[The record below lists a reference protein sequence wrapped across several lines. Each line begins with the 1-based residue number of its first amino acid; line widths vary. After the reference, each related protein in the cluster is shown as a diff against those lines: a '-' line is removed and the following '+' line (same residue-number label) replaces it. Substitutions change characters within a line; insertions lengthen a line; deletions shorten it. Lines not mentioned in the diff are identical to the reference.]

1 MKILMLSPVHPCPP
15 NRGSKI
21 RVYHSVDRL
30 RRQNT
35 IHGLSFSDA
44 DSSQS
49 GVPEHDGEQN
59 PVCET
64 IESKGN
70 PKGTF
75 ASAAHSVLD
84 NTTYRGA
91 KFDGSGFRDR
101 LREVVTAEDFDLLW
115 VHFLNMLRFFQE
127 SDLWDAVR
135 DVPIVLDQH
144 NDVERVWQRN
154 RQQGGIAEQLFARWN
169 IDQIRD
175 LRSWTLPRCD
185 VILSVSEEDAETT
198 RTQVENTPVWVAPNG
213 VDLDRF
219 SSDSGTVSMSPRL
232 LFVGSMDVKM
242 NIDAI
247 TWFAREIYPQIRAHI
262 PDAEFQVVG
271 RNPASEVRALDQ
283 QEGIDVTGGVERVR
297 PYYERAGVA
306 VVPLRRGGG
315 TKLKVPEA
323 MAARVPVVATSVGA
337 QGLNIEDGVHLRIAD
352 EAGLFAEAVTELMVD
367 REEAQQLVRA
377 AYDRVEQQY
386 SWTGIYDGVME
397 RIEAEVIQA
406 KSVQ

>member
-1 MKILMLSPVHPCPP
+1 
-15 NRGSKI
+15 
-21 RVYHSVDRL
+21 
-30 RRQNT
+30 
-35 IHGLSFSDA
+35 
-44 DSSQS
+44 
-49 GVPEHDGEQN
+49 
-59 PVCET
+59 
-64 IESKGN
+64 
-70 PKGTF
+70 
-75 ASAAHSVLD
+75 
-84 NTTYRGA
+84 
-91 KFDGSGFRDR
+91 
-101 LREVVTAEDFDLLW
+101 
-115 VHFLNMLRFFQE
+115 
-127 SDLWDAVR
+127 
-135 DVPIVLDQH
+135 
-144 NDVERVWQRN
+144 
-154 RQQGGIAEQLFARWN
+154 
-169 IDQIRD
+169 
-175 LRSWTLPRCD
+175 
-185 VILSVSEEDAETT
+185 
-198 RTQVENTPVWVAPNG
+198 
-213 VDLDRF
+213 
-219 SSDSGTVSMSPRL
+219 MSPRL

-242 NIDAI
+242 NIDAV

-262 PDAEFQVVG
+262 PDAEFQIVG